1 MNRVTNS
8 PVTRQRR
15 KDIVKEAKGGFG
27 HQSGPFKTA
36 KEHVMR
42 ARAYAYRDR
51 KQKKRDFRPQIK
63 LNRKQLS
70 EMAIHQ
76 PQHFQALISKVQNP

>member
-27 HQSGPFKTA
+27 HQSKPFKTA

-42 ARAYAYRDR
+42 AWAYAYRDR
-51 KQKKRDFRPQIK
+51 KQKKRDFRR
-63 LNRKQLS
+63 L
-70 EMAIHQ
+70 
-76 PQHFQALISKVQNP
+76 